1 MPQHCPIARQLKDN
15 YADRIKLI
23 VKQEKVE
30 EEVAVCSFLCPE
42 IKGCIE
48 DVEDVTCAWRLK
60 MLEKQ

>member
-1 MPQHCPIARQLKDN
+1 MPQRCPVAMQLKEN
-15 YADRIKLI
+15 YAERIEDI
-23 VKQEKVE
+23 MHRENVD

-60 MLEKQ
+60 MLEKL